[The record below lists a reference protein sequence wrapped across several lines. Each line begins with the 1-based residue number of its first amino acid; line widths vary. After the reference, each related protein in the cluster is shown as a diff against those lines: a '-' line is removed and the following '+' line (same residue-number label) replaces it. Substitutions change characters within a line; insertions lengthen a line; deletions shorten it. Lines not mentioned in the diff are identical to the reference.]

1 MRATN
6 GPVTRRRRNSI
17 KKRVSGAWG
26 TKHTSYKIARQTLIR
41 ASIYAL
47 RDRRA
52 KKGDFRKLWIN
63 RINGALKTM
72 GYNYSSFMN
81 GLKKNKIE
89 INRKMLSELIIQEPN
104 AFKAIV
110 EKAMAK

>member
-1 MRATN
+1 
-6 GPVTRRRRNSI
+6 
-17 KKRVSGAWG
+17 
-26 TKHTSYKIARQTLIR
+26 
-41 ASIYAL
+41 
-47 RDRRA
+47 
-52 KKGDFRKLWIN
+52 
-63 RINGALKTM
+63 
-72 GYNYSSFMN
+72 MN